1 MTPNVTR
8 IYFELSRAEG
18 GKKENNPW
26 QIVCTSVWWVPAA
39 RGEGGKLF
47 PTPARKT
54 VLTLKNPL
62 ATLCLVKGYINSSFK
77 KDKTI
82 SIQSKHIHL

>member
-1 MTPNVTR
+1 MSAR
-8 IYFELSRAEG
+8 L
-18 GKKENNPW
+18 
-26 QIVCTSVWWVPAA
+26 WVPAA

-62 ATLCLVKGYINSSFK
+62 ATLCLVKGYVNSSLK

-82 SIQSKHIHL
+82 SIESKHIHW

>member
-1 MTPNVTR
+1 MWH
-8 IYFELSRAEG
+8 ISILSFYVQK
-18 GKKENNPW
+18 GKKNNNPQ
-26 QIVCTSVWWVPAA
+26 QIVCMSMGWVPAA
-39 RGEGGKLF
+39 WGEGGELF

-62 ATLCLVKGYINSSFK
+62 ATLCLVKGYVNSSFK

-82 SIQSKHIHL
+82 SIQSKHIHF